1 MKLILTKEVELRD
14 VDVNISLDL
23 KKETFVITLSYTCQ
37 DCGGHG
43 CRRDSDCNNGTI
55 YMKLDPSKMD
65 KNLDKETADH
75 LRETVRNL
83 AAAIK

>member
-1 MKLILTKEVELRD
+1 MKVILTKEVNLRD
-14 VDVNISLDL
+14 LDVNISLDL
-23 KKETFVITLSYTCQ
+23 KKETFAITLSYTCQ

-43 CRRDSDCNNGTI
+43 CRRDNSCNNGTI
-55 YMKLDPSKMD
+55 SLKLDPAKMD

-75 LRETVRNL
+75 LREAVRNL